1 MDRLSVW
8 QAVAELGIGLE
19 DDKGGVHGKAGAK
32 GADDGVANQLRSF
45 WDEVILPL

>member
-19 DDKGGVHGKAGAK
+19 DDKGGVNAKAGAK
-32 GADDGVANQLRSF
+32 GADVGVANQLKSF
-45 WDEVILPL
+45 WDEVILPS

>member
-19 DDKGGVHGKAGAK
+19 DDRGGVNGRGAK
-32 GADDGVANQLRSF
+32 GADDGVANQLKSF